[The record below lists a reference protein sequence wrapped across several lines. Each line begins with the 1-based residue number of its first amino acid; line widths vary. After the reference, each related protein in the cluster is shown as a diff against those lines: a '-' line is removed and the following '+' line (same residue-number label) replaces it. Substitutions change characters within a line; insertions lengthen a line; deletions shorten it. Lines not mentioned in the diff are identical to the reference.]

1 MMSRVSI
8 RARLT
13 AVSAAVALVLLAAA
27 MTTVYLLQERDE
39 QERLTAAAQVAAAG
53 LAQVGE
59 ADDSG
64 DGGDDGGAGRIT
76 TYLEHRAASPTLLL
90 IRNPE
95 DAVITS
101 SSEANQLGQYVGLPG
116 GSHRDVTISGQR
128 YVVAAIHRPDGLVA
142 VAAIPRSETEAQI
155 TRLLRG
161 MLTVG
166 AVALLPTLLLA
177 WFAAGRALA
186 PLSRIAART
195 SQITAGD
202 MSERVGPVGTRDE
215 VARLADAVDGMLDR
229 LERAFAGQRRLVDDA
244 SHELRTP
251 LTIVRGHLEVALL
264 AHPETD
270 PDVRAAVELAIAE
283 IDRMARLVDSLLR
296 LARIE
301 DQGLA
306 GEPVNV
312 AELAAGSLERARP
325 LADRD
330 WATHLDPAAD
340 VSVLGD
346 HDALE
351 QVLLNLL
358 SNAARHTA
366 SGGRIEVS
374 TRRSGGHVEI
384 TVTDDGEGTRPEAL
398 TTIFDRFA
406 RADGA
411 RTRDRGGAGLGLAIC
426 REITLAHG
434 GDISAA
440 STPGHGAMFTIRLPI
455 LSAPATAGVRTS
467 P

>member
-1 MMSRVSI
+1 MMSRISI
-8 RARLT
+8 RTRLT

-27 MTTVYLLQERDE
+27 MSTVYLLQERDE
-39 QERLTAAAQVAAAG
+39 QARLTAAAQVAAGG

-64 DGGDDGGAGRIT
+64 DGGDESGTGRIT

-90 IRNPE
+90 VRNPE
-95 DAVITS
+95 GTVITS
-101 SSEANQLGQYVGLPG
+101 SPGADQLGRFAGLPS
-116 GSHRDVTISGQR
+116 GSHSDVTISGQR
-128 YVVAAIHRPDGLVA
+128 YVVATIHRQDGLVA

-155 TRLLRG
+155 TRLLRA

-166 AVALLPTLLLA
+166 AIALLPTLLLA
-177 WFAAGRALA
+177 WWAAGRALA

-195 SQITAGD
+195 SRITGGD
-202 MSERVGPVGTRDE
+202 MSERVGPVGTHDE

-270 PDVRAAVELAIAE
+270 ADVRAAVELAVAE

-301 DQGLA
+301 DRGLA
-306 GEPVNV
+306 GERVDV

-330 WATHLDPAAD
+330 WATDLDPAAD

-358 SNAARHTA
+358 SNAARYTE
-366 SGGRIEVS
+366 SGGHIEVS
-374 TRRSGGHVEI
+374 TRRVGDHVEI
-384 TVTDDGEGTRPEAL
+384 TVTDDGEGTQPEAL
-398 TTIFDRFA
+398 ATIFDRFA
-406 RADGA
+406 RADDA

-440 STPGHGAMFTIRLPI
+440 STPGHGASFTIRLPI
-455 LSAPATAGVRTS
+455 LTAPAAPLIPTT
-467 P
+467 